1 VNPTH
6 PLPFPPPRLELDLGD
21 YIAAVWQRRHVIVGL
36 GLLLAVVAGVASA
49 LVRPRYQAT
58 LLVRVSPSK
67 LTDGTVINAGTFGPA
82 SLVPLMRGSEVV
94 QAALA
99 ANRLDAP
106 PHSLT
111 ATRFVDSYLKV
122 SRLEDTDY
130 VEMRVTFTDPAI
142 AVRMAN
148 AIGQHAFAAVRAV
161 TNSEVADL
169 ERQLKPVVEEAEQ
182 RFKSAE
188 TNLDTFRQAAQ
199 VELIKKDVDTL
210 LLQRGELA
218 KLQVDIDAERARLA
232 RAEHERGDRKEFDKL
247 SQTLVDNPVLSEAAR
262 SQIDTRTLL
271 GLSLSSE
278 QVNDVYKKLDEAVA
292 TSRTELASLE
302 SQRDRLV
309 KTSGLAADTLPR
321 LREYYLRETREK
333 RLLLEYDIAKK
344 AFQDISERYQG
355 ARLATLSRTPLLL
368 VVDEADL
375 PEQPI
380 SRNVV
385 RNTAIGLVLGIA
397 LGVLYAFAKLALP
410 RLAQDTGRTTVS

>member
-1 VNPTH
+1 
-6 PLPFPPPRLELDLGD
+6 
-21 YIAAVWQRRHVIVGL
+21 
-36 GLLLAVVAGVASA
+36 
-49 LVRPRYQAT
+49 
-58 LLVRVSPSK
+58 
-67 LTDGTVINAGTFGPA
+67 
-82 SLVPLMRGSEVV
+82 MRGSEVV

-106 PHSLT
+106 PHSLS
-111 ATRFVDSYLKV
+111 ATRFVDSHLKV

-130 VEMRVTFTDPAI
+130 VETRVTFTDPAI

-169 ERQLKPVVEEAEQ
+169 ERQLKPVVDEAEH

-188 TNLDTFRQAAQ
+188 TNLDAFRQTAQ

-247 SQTLVDNPVLSEAAR
+247 SQTIVDNPVLSEAVR
-262 SQIDTRTLL
+262 NQIDTRTLL

-278 QVNDVYKKLDEAVA
+278 QVNEVYKKLDEAVA
-292 TSRTELASLE
+292 TTRTELASLE
-302 SQRDRLV
+302 GQRDRLV
-309 KTSGLAADTLPR
+309 KTSGLDADTLPR
-321 LREYYLRETREK
+321 LKEYYLRETREK

-375 PEQPI
+375 PEQPL